1 MLIAAPTD
9 WFNGF
14 VNGKS
19 ARSGVFNGF
28 GPHDVPDVLQPGMV
42 YMVTK
47 GIRNI
52 QVFQLHEHAA
62 GSGCISY
69 FQQVL
74 FVFKTSLPL
83 INTTGSCLPCHS
95 RSVLFPC

>member
-1 MLIAAPTD
+1 LHIVIDNVYSRP
-9 WFNGF
+9 NRL
-14 VNGKS
+14 VQRLCQRKS

-52 QVFQLHEHAA
+52 QVFQLYEHAA

-74 FVFKTSLPL
+74 FGF
-83 INTTGSCLPCHS
+83 
-95 RSVLFPC
+95 